1 MPVLPGF
8 ARPVS
13 RPRIGVSGV
22 VREWVG
28 AARTGVNAAYVNATL
43 AAGGIP
49 LILSPLL
56 GEGDAAEAVAGL
68 DGLLLTGGEDIDPA
82 RYDAA
87 PSSRLGSISPE
98 RDAFELALFAAAR
111 RLELPTLAICRGIQ
125 LANVALGGTLWQDLP
140 TERPGAVDHD
150 TAAGRNRRTHPV
162 RLTPGSRAALALGTE
177 ALAVNSFHHQAVR
190 ELAPTLV
197 ASGWADDGVV
207 EAAESTGKDPW
218 LLAVQWHP
226 EELQE
231 GGAADRGLFSAL
243 VAAALSGGRGRERS
257 GRPKRV
263 RERTGGR

>member
-1 MPVLPGF
+1 M
-8 ARPVS
+8 S

-22 VREWVG
+22 VRDWAG
-28 AARTGVNAAYVNATL
+28 AVRTGVNAAYVNATV

-56 GEGDAAEAVAGL
+56 GEDEAAEVLAGL

-82 RYDAA
+82 RYGAA
-87 PSSRLGSISPE
+87 RSSRLGATSAE

-111 RLELPTLAICRGIQ
+111 RLDVPTLAVCRGIQ

-140 TERPGAVDHD
+140 TERPGSVDHD
-150 TAAGRNRRTHPV
+150 PAAGRDRRTHPV
-162 RLTPGSRAALALGTE
+162 RLAPGSRAALALGTE

-207 EAAESTGKDPW
+207 EAAESDGDDPW

-243 VAAALSGGRGRERS
+243 VAAALSGGRARARS
-257 GRPKRV
+257 GQPTRV